1 MSEVALKEM
10 AVFNLGPLGQIP
22 EGEGKAF
29 HVDGYEVAV
38 FRTRAG
44 ELFAVQARCPHR
56 GGQLADGLLGGNVV
70 QCPLHGLAFDLSTGH
85 PIGAECS
92 ALACFAVE
100 LSASGEILVRL
111 SRPEAGSSPFPRE
124 ERPALAPL
132 RSERGACGA

>member
-1 MSEVALKEM
+1 MIDVAQKEM
-10 AVFNLGPLGQIP
+10 TIFNLGPLGQIP

-29 HVDGYEVAV
+29 HVGGYEVAV

-56 GGQLADGLLGGNVV
+56 EGPLADGLLGGNVV

-92 ALACFAVE
+92 ALACFRVE
-100 LSASGEILVRL
+100 LSASGEILLRL
-111 SRPEAGSSPFPRE
+111 SRPEAGTSPFSRE
-124 ERPALAPL
+124 ERPALAQL
-132 RSERGACGA
+132 RAEATAR